1 MSTRRR
7 AITLWLARPKAQRT
21 ASDVI
26 PFHRW
31 LAQHRPTLLGSTTG
45 MQAARLLFAVL
56 GKHVGQTASEGS
68 VEDASRGLAMFR
80 LVVTTRRGLASGMPG
95 SLPK

>member
-1 MSTRRR
+1 VCTSALHVVALRWESSHMDNKQHQDEV
-7 AITLWLARPKAQRT
+7 ITLWLARPKAQRT

-56 GKHVGQTASEGS
+56 GNHVGQTASEGS
-68 VEDASRGLAMFR
+68 R
-80 LVVTTRRGLASGMPG
+80 
-95 SLPK
+95 